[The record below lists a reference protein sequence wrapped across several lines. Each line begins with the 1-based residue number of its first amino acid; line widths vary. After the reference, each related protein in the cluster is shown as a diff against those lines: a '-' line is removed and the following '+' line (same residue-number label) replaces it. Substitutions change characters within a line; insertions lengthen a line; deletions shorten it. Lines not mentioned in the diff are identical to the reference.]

1 MEFILKCRSC
11 HARLTHSFVDL
22 GMSPLANSY
31 LRQEDL
37 QQQEC
42 FYPLHAFVCSECFL
56 VQLPALLA
64 PDQFFSHYAYFSSYS
79 ATWLEHA
86 QIYVENMM
94 GRFRFDS
101 GSQVI
106 EIGSND
112 GYLLQYFKKKGVPVL
127 GVEPA
132 KNVAKVAQAANIPT
146 IVKFFGIETAAKLVA
161 EGFRADLVIAN
172 NVLAQ
177 APALDDFVK
186 GMKTLLKPQGIIT
199 LEFPHLLKLMEENQ
213 FDTIYH
219 EHFSYFSFIAV
230 QRIFSENGLSIF
242 DVEEL
247 PTHGGSLR
255 LFLRHDNDDTK
266 FLTERVEHL
275 KHRELQAGLNRME
288 TYSFFAPR
296 VRETKRELLK
306 FLIEIKQAGKSV
318 VGYGAPAKGNTL
330 LNYCG
335 IRSDFIDYTVDRSP
349 HKQNQYLPGTHI
361 PIYHPD
367 KVREAKPDYLL
378 ILPWNLKKE
387 VMAQMQHIREWG
399 GKFVVPIPKVEVYS

>member
-1 MEFILKCRSC
+1 MLTLNCRFC
-11 HARLTHSFVDL
+11 KAPLQHSFVDL

-31 LRQEDL
+31 LRTEDL
-37 QQQEC
+37 HQKEC
-42 FYPLHAFVCSECFL
+42 FYPLHVLVCGECFL
-56 VQLPALLA
+56 VQLPAFHA
-64 PDQFFSHYAYFSSYS
+64 PDQIFSDYAYFSSYS

-86 QIYVENMM
+86 QTYVERMI
-94 GRFRFDS
+94 GRFGFDS
-101 GSQVI
+101 RSQVI
-106 EIGSND
+106 EVGSND

-146 IVKFFGIETAAKLVA
+146 IVKFFCLETATKLAA
-161 EGFRADLVIAN
+161 ESFHADLLIAN

-177 APALDDFVK
+177 APELNDFVQGLK
-186 GMKTLLKPQGIIT
+186 ILLKPQGVIT
-199 LEFPHLLKLMEENQ
+199 VEIPHLLKMMEENQ

-219 EHFSYFSFIAV
+219 EHFSYFSFITV
-230 QRIFSENGLSIF
+230 QRIFAEHGLTIF

-255 LFLRHDNDDTK
+255 LFLRHVNDNGYFVTEHVDD
-266 FLTERVEHL
+266 LRR
-275 KHRELQAGLNRME
+275 RELQAGLNRIE
-288 TYSFFAPR
+288 TYASFAPR
-296 VRETKRELLK
+296 VHKTKRKLLE
-306 FLIEIKQAGKSV
+306 FLIQVKQAGKSV

-349 HKQNQYLPGTHI
+349 HKQNHYLPGTRI

-367 KVREAKPDYLL
+367 KIKETRPDYLL
-378 ILPWNLKKE
+378 ILPWNLKDE
-387 VMAQMQHIREWG
+387 IMTQMRHIREWG
-399 GKFVVPIPKVEVYS
+399 GKFVVSIPKVEVYS